1 MTIEIQPLPQ
11 RILLMLLPYWDPQVP
26 PLGISCLKRVARD
39 AGFYVKTVDANIE
52 EKFREIQ
59 DNYYGLLI
67 QYVPGERR
75 RHLRNIGHDVL
86 RNHMMAY
93 LRYVDESKY
102 IELIKDMV
110 FKTFSTQLKEEQ
122 AHEMNHLIDE
132 FYTRLKIYILEW
144 LDREKPSVLGLSVYS
159 GTLAASLF
167 TFKLAKQIF
176 PGILTVMGGGIF
188 SGELAIG
195 SPNFNFFLEKTPYID
210 KIIVGEGE
218 SLFLRLLKGELPVSQ
233 RVFTIEDQGGNV
245 LDFSQ
250 IGTPDFYD
258 FDLRYY
264 PHLAAFTSRSCP
276 FQCSFCVETVYWG
289 KYRKKSGLQVAGE
302 LKELYRRHGSQLFV
316 LCDSLLNPVITDLA
330 QECIAA
336 DLSLYWDGYL
346 RADPLVCCRDNTMLW
361 RRGGFYRARL
371 GLESGSERMLEIM
384 DKKISVRQVKQAVS
398 SLAHAGIKTT
408 TLWVIGHPGE
418 TERDFQETLDL
429 VEELRDDIYEADY
442 NPFWYFVTGQVNSSG
457 WAKNHKSILLYP
469 EYAKDMLILQTWIL
483 DCDPPREEIYRRVNR
498 FAAHL
503 KKLEIPN
510 PYTLED
516 FYRADK
522 RWKKLHKNAVPS
534 MVELNDQDTYINENK
549 SIKTICLADNPLKAE
564 EDFIF

>member
-1 MTIEIQPLPQ
+1 MIEIQPLSR
-11 RILLMLLPYWDPQVP
+11 RILLMLLPFWDPQVP
-26 PLGISCLKRVARD
+26 PLGISCLKSVAHN

-67 QYVPGERR
+67 QYVPLEWRG
-75 RHLRNIGHDVL
+75 HLRNVGPEVL
-86 RNHMMAY
+86 RNHMTAY
-93 LRYVDESKY
+93 LHYTDESKY
-102 IELIKDMV
+102 IELIKNV
-110 FKTFSTQLKEEQ
+110 VLKTFSTRLTDEQ
-122 AHEMNHLIDE
+122 VYKMNLLIHE
-132 FYTRLKIYILEW
+132 FYKRLERYILDW
-144 LDREKPSVLGLSVYS
+144 LDKEKPSVLGLSVYS

-167 TFKLAKQIF
+167 TFKLARQKI

-188 SGELAIG
+188 SGELAVG
-195 SPNFNFFLEKTPYID
+195 SPNFKFFLEKTPYID

-218 SLFLRLLKGELPVSQ
+218 SLFLRLLKGELPASQ
-233 RVFTIEDQGGNV
+233 RIFTIADQGGNEI
-245 LDFSQ
+245 DFSQ
-250 IGTPDFYD
+250 VGTPDFYD

-289 KYRKKSGLQVAGE
+289 KYRKKSGLQVASE
-302 LKELYRRHGSQLFV
+302 LKELHRRHGAQLFV
-316 LCDSLLNPVITDLA
+316 LCDSLLNPVINDLA

-346 RADPLVCCRDNTMLW
+346 RADPLVCCKENSMLW
-361 RRGGFYRARL
+361 RRGGFYRARM

-384 DKKISVRQVKQAVS
+384 GKKITVGQVKQAVF

-429 VEELRDDIYEADY
+429 IEEMRDDIYEADC
-442 NPFWYFVTGQVNSSG
+442 NPFWYFITGQVNSSG
-457 WAKNHKSILLYP
+457 WAKNYKSISLYP

-516 FYRADK
+516 FYKADE

-534 MVELNDQDTYINENK
+534 MLELNDQDTFINENK